1 MVTISGNHLRLSADK
16 MALFFYKTIYD
27 ESFLHK

>member
-16 MALFFYKTIYD
+16 MELFFYKTIYD